1 MRTAFVFAGGGSTA
15 AAEVGMLR
23 ALVRHGI
30 EPAFVVGSSAGAIN
44 ALQFATSPTADG
56 VEALAALWMS
66 VQRSD
71 VFPFSRLRSML
82 ALAGRRASL
91 IDPDALEATLSRR
104 LTVRALEDTLIPC
117 HIVATDFGTGEE
129 VVISTG
135 HAIDALL
142 ASAAIP
148 VLFPPRRVGNRLL
161 SDGGISSNAPIAT
174 AIALGAERVI
184 VLPTGFPCAVRL
196 APDSLTATVMHTF
209 ALLIARQLVTEIPV
223 CRAATTL
230 RIVPPLCPMHV
241 PPHDFSRAAE
251 LIANATAQTEV
262 WIATGGLDHD
272 EIPVAMHPHGHRQ
285 S

>member
-23 ALVRHGI
+23 ALVAHGI
-30 EPAFVVGSSAGAIN
+30 EPAFVVGASAGAIN
-44 ALQFATSPTADG
+44 ALHFATTPTADG
-56 VEALAALWMS
+56 VEALANLWMS
-66 VQRSD
+66 VQRAD
-71 VFPFSRLRSML
+71 VFPVSRVRSIL

-91 IDPDALEATLSRR
+91 IDPDALETTLSRH
-104 LTVRALEDTLIPC
+104 LSVRALDDTRIPC
-117 HIVATDFGTGEE
+117 HIVATDFETGEE

-135 HAIDALL
+135 QAIDALL

-148 VLFPPRRVGNRLL
+148 VLFPPRRIGDRLL
-161 SDGGISSNAPIAT
+161 SDGGISSNAPIAA

-196 APDSLTATVMHTF
+196 APDNIVATVMHTF
-209 ALLIARQLVTEIPV
+209 ALLIARQLVSEIPV

-251 LIANATAQTEV
+251 LIATATAQTEA
-262 WIATGGLDHD
+262 WIAAGGLNNDD
-272 EIPVAMHPHGHRQ
+272 MPAAMRPHGHRQ